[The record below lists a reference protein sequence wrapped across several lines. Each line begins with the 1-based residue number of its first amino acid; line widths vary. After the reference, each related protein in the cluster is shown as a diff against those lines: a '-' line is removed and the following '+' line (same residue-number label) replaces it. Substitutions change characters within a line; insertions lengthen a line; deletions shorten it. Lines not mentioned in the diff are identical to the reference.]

1 MDWLSIGAVSIGP
14 VLIAG
19 VIVYAYVMTNLESIR
34 ENWIENRC
42 NPIYMPFAG
51 LIQPNTSTFENFQ
64 YCGNAMSQQV
74 FSLALEP
81 VHRMFGVFAGF
92 VETIVGELGYFRN
105 FISGIQTFITSFTA
119 ETFAKI
125 HNTFGEV
132 LSLLARVRDL
142 SAKLMGSLG
151 YTVTIA
157 ITTVNFITS
166 LFEMLKTLLQAIV
179 GIIFGLAILLMF
191 VFPPLLFFFI
201 PIGAAI
207 GISYC
212 FHPETP
218 IVVKG
223 QGRIPIGDVKVG
235 DILESGARV
244 TAVMVCVS
252 EKIPLYVYDG
262 GIVVSGTHLVRED
275 GVWIYVSDSKKSVPY
290 EGERPE
296 FIICL
301 NTTDHQIP
309 IKGHIFA
316 DYEEIEEPPSYE
328 SLEPTDTVFTPFG
341 CVKLQNLRPGT
352 PTLDGRVMAVV
363 YLENNKMQVFM
374 GNADGYFYINGGTR
388 RVRDYPDSHS
398 SEELEQIQERVLA
411 ELNKKS
417 SE

>member
-19 VIVYAYVMTNLESIR
+19 VILYAYVMTNLESIR

-81 VHRMFGVFAGF
+81 VHRMFSVFVGF

-125 HNTFGEV
+125 HNSFGEV
-132 LSLLARVRDL
+132 LTLLARVRDL

-223 QGRIPIGDVKVG
+223 EGRIPIAAVKVG

-244 TAVMVCVS
+244 TAVMVCVV
-252 EKIPLYVYDG
+252 EKIPLYVYD

-275 GVWIYVSDSKKSVPY
+275 GVWIYVSDSKRSVPY

-309 IKGHIFA
+309 IQGHVFA
-316 DYEEIEEPPSYE
+316 DYEEIEEPPNYE
-328 SLEPTDTVFTPFG
+328 ALEPTDTVFTAYG
-341 CVKLQNLRPGT
+341 RIKLRNLRPGT

-363 YLENNKMQVFM
+363 YLEHDKMQVFM
-374 GNADGYFYINGGTR
+374 GNTDGYFYINGGTR
-388 RVRDYPDSHS
+388 RVRDYPDSHN